1 MQCNITDVLESQII
15 SVKQVRRNVFK
26 TIIGP
31 FNKDF
36 SNVIGN
42 SLRRILLSS
51 VPGAAI
57 TEVIIDNVL
66 HEYSVLE
73 GVQEDVVEILL
84 NLKKMPIIMDD
95 DIKESY
101 ISLEKRGSCIV
112 TGADLEVGNNVQ
124 IADPDHIIVH
134 LNSDGHIKMS
144 LKVVQGRGFSPS
156 STYIQQAEEKKD
168 AIIGSI
174 SLDASFNPILNVSF
188 KSVDLHNGTENLSLL
203 IQTKGSINI
212 CKSIKIAMTYFCK
225 QLSVFLD
232 LNSPVISLKDDEIAP
247 EINPIL
253 LKPVE
258 DLELTVRS
266 SNCLKM
272 QNIRLLGDLVQYQ
285 ESELMYIPNLG
296 RKSLDELKSV
306 LMEYGLSL
314 GTKIENWPLKS

>member
-1 MQCNITDVLESQII
+1 VLESQII
-15 SVKQVRRNVFK
+15 SVKQVRKNIFK
-26 TIIGP
+26 TVIGP
-31 FNKDF
+31 FNRNF
-36 SNVIGN
+36 GHIIGN
-42 SLRRILLSS
+42 ALRRILLSS

-57 TEVIIDNVL
+57 TEVSIDNVL

-84 NLKKMPIIMDD
+84 NLKKLPLIMDD
-95 DIKESY
+95 NTKESY
-101 ISLEKRGSCIV
+101 ISLEKRGSSIV
-112 TGADLEVGNNVQ
+112 KASDIELGNNVQ
-124 IADPDHIIVH
+124 ITDPNYVIVH
-134 LNSDGHIKMS
+134 LNADGYIKMS

-156 STYIQQAEEKKD
+156 SIYMQAEEKKD
-168 AIIGSI
+168 LLIGSI

-188 KSVDLHNGTENLSLL
+188 KAVDLNNGTENLSLL

-232 LNSPVISLKDDEIAP
+232 LNSPVISSKDDEIAP
-247 EINPIL
+247 AINPIL

-306 LMEYGLSL
+306 LMEHGLSL